1 MNTVAVTA
9 DSKTIEMI
17 EVALIQVSPD
27 NPRKTFDQK
36 ALEELAASIA
46 SEGIHVPLLIRV
58 FEGEKRYELI
68 PGERRLRASKMAGRS
83 EVPCVCRQ
91 YTDEEARAARIIE
104 NLLREDLKP
113 LEEAEAYQQNVCRSR
128 SGKSPAHTR

>member
-9 DSKTIEMI
+9 DSKTIELI

-46 SEGIHVPLLIRV
+46 SEGIHVPLLVRV

-68 PGERRLRASKMAGRS
+68 AGERRLASKMAGRT

-91 YTDEEARAARIIE
+91 YTDEEARAARIFE
-104 NLLREDLKP
+104 GATQNLADKRC
-113 LEEAEAYQQNVCRSR
+113 LESHCLVP
-128 SGKSPAHTR
+128 PASQSEQ

>member
-46 SEGIHVPLLIRV
+46 AEGVLFLSSSE
-58 FEGEKRYELI
+58 
-68 PGERRLRASKMAGRS
+68 S
-83 EVPCVCRQ
+83 
-91 YTDEEARAARIIE
+91 
-104 NLLREDLKP
+104 LKV
-113 LEEAEAYQQNVCRSR
+113 NSVMS
-128 SGKSPAHTR
+128 

>member
-1 MNTVAVTA
+1 MNTVAVTT

-17 EVALIQVSPD
+17 ELALIQVSPD

-46 SEGIHVPLLIRV
+46 SEGIHVPLLVRV

-68 PGERRLRASKMAGRS
+68 AGERRLRASKIAGKT

-113 LEEAEAYQQNVCRSR
+113 RE
-128 SGKSPAHTR
+128 